1 MFYLVLLLFGYVPSF
16 LNPSSPLSRLLL
28 PFLLL
33 FFSGYSLT
41 CLFFKNESLL
51 DRIIIS
57 YGFSILL
64 NVFIFHSII
73 IIRNNAQDLMFNYQ
87 FLIIVLIATTIPL
100 FLSYFREKNIK
111 QLDQKTKV
119 AQKTLF
125 DHSDIIFVGT
135 IMFLIFLVQILV
147 IEIPNRALDE
157 YAYIYIARNLTID
170 NTNFTATPPWLNKVR
185 YVPRYVFITMITVFC
200 SFFGFGLESAE
211 LIIIASNI
219 MLIPVIF
226 SFASTFYDRKI
237 GSVATT
243 LIAVNPVFWLLS
255 IRIYPD
261 ISVTVFSWASFYFLL
276 KALKNAEKDLIEQKY
291 VILSFLFLILA
302 IFTKNTVILLIPAF
316 LLLLFVY
323 TRNQIT
329 RRPKNFSSFFLVLLM
344 ISLSII
350 ISLVRFGPDVVASIE
365 YFLTKGEGWSLEA
378 IYDTM
383 INPLGPISQF
393 SVIILVGIFLTLKSE
408 SVWDKRNLAIL
419 VVAWAGYVLF
429 FLIYPHF
436 MPDKR
441 HVFSQQVSATI
452 IAAFGI
458 VNISKQRK
466 LWKISLPV
474 IILAHSIDESLTWKG
489 TRQSSLLI
497 EALLLIIVLI
507 FLLEGIRRTAR
518 KNTLTVHS
526 FQTAILLGLT
536 IMAFAN
542 AGFLDR
548 YNVTWEEQ
556 VRDES
561 RVQAVFFLKNVG
573 RWLKSHE
580 IGNKSIMTNA
590 YATLP
595 YYAEFITVYVPP
607 EFEAE
612 FLSCL
617 NKKNLTYLV
626 IFWGTRSFL
635 RYVLGGKKIPD
646 EAPYLEEYVWNP
658 PSNAR
663 LVYSDKTKTIENNEV
678 GAVIFKIE

>member
-1 MFYLVLLLFGYVPSF
+1 M
-16 LNPSSPLSRLLL
+16 
-28 PFLLL
+28 
-33 FFSGYSLT
+33 T
-41 CLFFKNESLL
+41 KA
-51 DRIIIS
+51 
-57 YGFSILL
+57 
-64 NVFIFHSII
+64 
-73 IIRNNAQDLMFNYQ
+73 AQK
-87 FLIIVLIATTIPL
+87 PL
-100 FLSYFREKNIK
+100 FEHLY
-111 QLDQKTKV
+111 
-119 AQKTLF
+119 
-125 DHSDIIFVGT
+125 IILVGV

-157 YAYIYIARNLTID
+157 YAYIFIARNLTVD
-170 NTNFTATPPWLNKVR
+170 NTNFTATPPWLNKER
-185 YVPRYVFITMITVFC
+185 YVPRYVFITLISVFC
-200 SFFGFGLESAE
+200 SFFGFEFESAE
-211 LIIIASNI
+211 LVIIAANI

-226 SFASTFYDRKI
+226 SFASTLYDRKVS
-237 GSVATT
+237 SVATT

-261 ISVTVFSWASFYFLL
+261 ITVTVFSWASFYFLL
-276 KALKNAEKDLIEQKY
+276 KALKNAEKEIIELKY

-302 IFTKNTVILLIPAF
+302 LFTKNTAILLIPAF
-316 LLLLFVY
+316 LLLFFVY

-329 RRPKNFSSFFLVLLM
+329 RRPKNFSSFFVVLLM
-344 ISLSII
+344 ISLSIV
-350 ISLVRFGPDVVASIE
+350 ISLMRFGPDVVASIE
-365 YFLTKGEGWSLEA
+365 YFSTKGKGWSLEA

-393 SVIILVGIFLTLKSE
+393 SVLILVGIFLVLKSE
-408 SVWDKRNLAIL
+408 SVWNKRNLTIL

-458 VNISKQRK
+458 VAISKQRK
-466 LWKISLPV
+466 LWKISLP
-474 IILAHSIDESLTWKG
+474 ILILAHAIDESLAWKG

-507 FLLEGIRRTAR
+507 FLVEGIRRTAR
-518 KNTLTVHS
+518 KNTLTTHS
-526 FQTAILLGLT
+526 YQTAILLGLT
-536 IMAFAN
+536 LLAFAN
-542 AGFLDR
+542 AAFLDR

-580 IGNKSIMTNA
+580 IGNESIMTNA

-595 YYAEFITVYVPP
+595 YYAGFVTVYVPP
-607 EFEAE
+607 EVESE
-612 FLSCL
+612 FISCL
-617 NKKNLTYLV
+617 NQKNLTYLV
-626 IFWGTRSFL
+626 IFWGTRLFL
-635 RYVLGGKKIPD
+635 HHVLGGKIIQD
-646 EAPYLEEYVWNP
+646 EAPYLERYVWNP

-663 LVYSDKTKTIENNEV
+663 LLYSDKTQTIENKEV
-678 GAVIFKIE
+678 GVVIFNIE